1 MNTSLSSDQIVSYRE
16 KGFIHIP
23 EFLNSGEVED
33 LKEAV
38 LEAVKTMGKRKVA
51 GEGADLQDGER
62 SYYDR
67 VFTQRVNLWRI
78 SDTIKFF
85 MLHPDLGRMAATLAD
100 VDGSECGMT
109 RRSSSSLS
117 PTRRLI
123 M

>member
-51 GEGADLQDGER
+51 GQGAGGGQLFALVEPAR
-62 SYYDR
+62 
-67 VFTQRVNLWRI
+67 
-78 SDTIKFF
+78 
-85 MLHPDLGRMAATLAD
+85 
-100 VDGSECGMT
+100 
-109 RRSSSSLS
+109 
-117 PTRRLI
+117 
-123 M
+123 